1 MATSDRPQSLLGA
14 IIRRQ
19 RELAEL
25 PMRQLAAA
33 VGISNPYLSQI
44 ERGLRAP
51 SDAVLSAIAQSLH
64 LSTDQLFA
72 EAGFVEPTP
81 EDGAD
86 DKDSVLSAL
95 AASTRLT
102 AAQRRSITE
111 IYLAFLDANAV
122 RRRRDAP
129 AEK

>member
-95 AASTRLT
+95 AGSTRLT